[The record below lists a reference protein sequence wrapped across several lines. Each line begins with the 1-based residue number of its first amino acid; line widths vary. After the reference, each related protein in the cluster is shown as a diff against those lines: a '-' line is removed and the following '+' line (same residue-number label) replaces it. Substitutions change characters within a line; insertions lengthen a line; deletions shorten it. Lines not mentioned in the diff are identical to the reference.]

1 LISGAVGPGD
11 HERKETSIY
20 LVSVLGGSIRRLRGG
35 GLQAELSPD
44 DRLIAYTVPQL
55 EDGRFSLWLC
65 DANGENPRPFV
76 EAEVGEFFFSPR
88 WSSDGKRVVYRHLRT
103 DVAAVTLESRGLDEQ
118 ASVVLVHEEQRELGI
133 ALIALSDFLL
143 LDDRL
148 VYARDEP
155 APSFRDRNL
164 WEIAVDP
171 RSGEPKGDPKRLTDW
186 VGLEIKS
193 LTASADGSTLAF
205 RDDHRQDDVWVGEL
219 SDGGRALD
227 DVRRLTLDDRH
238 DRPAFWM
245 PGDGA
250 IVFDSVRN
258 GNQDLFVQGLDQRN
272 ARDLVVAPGKQLF
285 PQPTPDGAFLLYWE
299 MDERAPDP
307 SGTRRLFRTPMDGGS
322 RELVLET
329 HWPATVQCARRAD
342 GPCLLG
348 ETRSE
353 ENAVTWSRLDP
364 VNGKGEELWR
374 VERDEPL
381 PDPWT
386 FALSPDGSRLA
397 TVSESEILVTEIA
410 SGRTRRIQVDGFPM
424 PGASGLA
431 WASDGSGFYVTSA
444 PGARSVLLHVDL
456 EGNTQSLHEIR
467 EIAGLTTPTPSPD
480 GRHLAFA
487 QATHEANLWLVEKF

>member
-1 LISGAVGPGD
+1 MISGAVGPGD
-11 HERKETSIY
+11 HEQNETSIY

-44 DRLIAYTVPQL
+44 DRLIVYDEPQK
-55 EDGRFSLWLC
+55 DRFSLWLC
-65 DANGENPRPFV
+65 DANGENPRPFI
-76 EAEVGEFFFSPR
+76 EAELGEFFISPR
-88 WSSDGKRVVYRHLRT
+88 WSSDGKRVVYRHWRT
-103 DVAAVTLESRGLDEQ
+103 DTNSVTIESRGLDEET
-118 ASVVLVHEEQRELGI
+118 SVVLVHEGNPELGLG
-133 ALIALSDFLL
+133 LIALSDFLL
-143 LDDRL
+143 LDGRL

-171 RSGEPKGDPKRLTDW
+171 RSGKPQGDPKRLTDW
-186 VGLEIKS
+186 VGLEIKG

-205 RDDHRQDDVWVGEL
+205 RDAHRQDDVWVGEL

-238 DRPAFWM
+238 DRPACWM
-245 PGDGA
+245 PGDRA
-250 IVFDSVRN
+250 IVLDSMRN

-272 ARDLVVAPGKQLF
+272 ARDLVVAPAKQLF

-299 MDERAPDP
+299 TEERAPKP
-307 SGTRRLFRTPMDGGS
+307 TGTRRLFRTPMGGGS

-329 HWPATVQCARRAD
+329 HWPATVQCASRPD

-364 VNGKGEELWR
+364 VEGKGEELWR

-386 FALSPDGSRLA
+386 FSLSPDGSRLA
-397 TVSESEILVTEIA
+397 TVLDDEILVTEIA
-410 SGRTRRIQVDGFPM
+410 SGRTRSIQLEGLH
-424 PGASGLA
+424 GATGLA
-431 WASDGSGFYVTSA
+431 WAHDGSGFYVTSA
-444 PGARSVLLHVDL
+444 PGVVALLLHVDL
-456 EGNTQSLHEIR
+456 QGNTQSLHEFR
-467 EIAGLTTPTPSPD
+467 EIFGLSAPTPSPD
-480 GRHLAFA
+480 GRYLAFA
-487 QATHEANLWLVEKF
+487 QASHEANLWLVEKF